1 MEGVYKLSFV
11 RVLRE
16 HSFFPIELTALL
28 LNPKEVHLNVTI
40 TSLRVN
46 LNSFDQFV
54 YIFVFFRNFAIVIN
68 SKELVE
74 RASNFFGLEVLSSEF
89 RF

>member
-1 MEGVYKLSFV
+1 MDGVYKLSFV

-16 HSFFPIELTALL
+16 HPFSPIELTALL

-46 LNSFDQFV
+46 LNSFDQFFDF
-54 YIFVFFRNFAIVIN
+54 FVFFRNFAI
-68 SKELVE
+68 L
-74 RASNFFGLEVLSSEF
+74 FT
-89 RF
+89 

>member
-1 MEGVYKLSFV
+1 MDGVYKLSFV

-16 HSFFPIELTALL
+16 HSFSSIELIALL

-46 LNSFDQFV
+46 LNSFDHFFD
-54 YIFVFFRNFAIVIN
+54 IFVFISIFAIFFN
-68 SKELVE
+68 SKGLVE